1 MINWRQLVVNN
12 NNQNFELGL
21 IWSKGNSLQQ
31 IASDIIKII
40 KN

>member
-1 MINWRQLVVNN
+1 MINWRKLVIIDI
-12 NNQNFELGL
+12 NQNFELGL

>member
-21 IWSKGNSLQQ
+21 IWSKSNALQQ
-31 IASDIIKII
+31 IANEIM
-40 KN
+40 